1 MTTSDDVIA
10 AINQRRKRLTIRPET
25 SGTTSSTTPGTLP
38 AGWQQWLDAKSVVDA
53 QAQDSL
59 APALVEA
66 MAQRPLRAL
75 PRSPAA
81 LSRWQAISSMMR
93 QQWQPDFR
101 DERAIRVSA
110 GAIDILLHTILF
122 GLLLWLMYLRFMM
135 PPAPEDDGDNVVQ
148 VEFIG
153 RGNTAEGGGALAN
166 AGAESGPASA
176 APTSRAVTPSP
187 ATGRPDAPMVS
198 MQVPQISAS
207 NEAPRLVR
215 ELPPP
220 AAAVEVA
227 QPLQVSEVREPTP
240 QAFQLPPTKVL
251 ELQLP
256 QVQLREVQ
264 SAQQVE
270 AIATLKPQPVRTL
283 KPREVQAELRAPK
296 LQQQVR
302 DIEVPQ
308 PQRLAT
314 LPARAVPSQATSSLQ
329 VPQMRGQVTDI
340 PMPPGGAPT
349 PSTQSGNGEAQRA
362 SAVAGTGGERGTA
375 PAAGTTR
382 AGSGRGTQPAVQGG
396 RGVAST
402 GAGAG
407 PGSKPAPGGWPG
419 AAKSDDWG
427 ASSRNVAGTGTG
439 AGSGKGKGRDG
450 DGTGT
455 GNGKPGLFDSDGSV
469 RLSDGWTEQSGVDAD
484 RSGTWLK
491 RPGLEYRGTRFDQY
505 WVPNGTLLEEWVR
518 KGIKK
523 VAIPIPGSKR
533 QLRCVVSILPPG
545 AICNP
550 YSPDVNEQPAR
561 ARPPPDVPFKP
572 ELQDDNGSVKPPNP

>member
-1 MTTSDDVIA
+1 MTTSADDVIA
-10 AINQRRKRLTIRPET
+10 AINRRRTRLTIRPESPEAT
-25 SGTTSSTTPGTLP
+25 ANTTPGSMP
-38 AGWQQWLDAKSVVDA
+38 PGWQQWLDAMPVVDA
-53 QAQDSL
+53 NAESSL

-66 MAQRPLRAL
+66 IAQRPLRPL

-81 LSRWQAISSMMR
+81 LSRWQASCSLMR
-93 QQWQPDFR
+93 QQWQPDLR
-101 DERAIRVSA
+101 DERTMRISA
-110 GAIDILLHTILF
+110 GAVDILLHTILI
-122 GLLLWLMYLRFMM
+122 GLFLWLMYLRFTMA
-135 PPAPEDDGDNVVQ
+135 PAPEDESDSVVQ

-153 RGNTAEGGGALAN
+153 RGNVAEGGGALAN
-166 AGAESGPASA
+166 AGAQSGPAAA

-187 ATGRPDAPMVS
+187 ATGRPDATIVS
-198 MQVPQISAS
+198 IQVPPPPQVSAS
-207 NEAPRLVR
+207 SEAPQLVR

-220 AAAVEVA
+220 AVATA
-227 QPLQVSEVREPTP
+227 QPLQVSDVREPAP
-240 QAFQLPPTKVL
+240 QAFQLPPTKL
-251 ELQLP
+251 RDLQLP

-264 SAQQVE
+264 PAQQVE
-270 AIATLKPQPVRTL
+270 AIVTVKPQPVRAL
-283 KPREVQAELRAPK
+283 KPREVQAELRAPQ

-308 PQRLAT
+308 PQRLPT
-314 LPARAVPSQATSSLQ
+314 LPARVAPTQATSSVQ

-349 PSTQSGNGEAQRA
+349 PSTQSGNGVAQQA
-362 SAVAGTGGERGTA
+362 SPAAGAGGARGTA
-375 PAAGTTR
+375 PAAGTTQ
-382 AGSGRGTQPAVQGG
+382 AGRGQGTQPAVQSG

-419 AAKSDDWG
+419 TAKSDDWG
-427 ASSRNVAGTGTG
+427 ASSRNVAGTGNG
-439 AGSGKGKGRDG
+439 DGSGKGKGRDG
-450 DGTGT
+450 DG
-455 GNGKPGLFDSDGSV
+455 KPGLFDSDGSA
-469 RLSDGWTEQSGVDAD
+469 RLSDDWAEQSGVDVD

-505 WVPNGTLLEEWVR
+505 WIPNGTLLEEWVR

-533 QLRCVVSILPPG
+533 QLRCVVSMLPPG
-545 AICNP
+545 AVCNP

-572 ELQDDNGSVKPPNP
+572 ELQEDNGSVKPSNP